1 MPLNKRVYSQARQ
14 FLDLERVLTMGCW
27 ARNLFIAV
35 VVVLGIGQMMAA
47 CGQKG
52 DLYLPPP
59 ESQKP
64 EPKAAPEAADDVPRP
79 DAR

>member
-1 MPLNKRVYSQARQ
+1 
-14 FLDLERVLTMGCW
+14 MGCW

-35 VVVLGIGQMMAA
+35 VVVLGVGQMVAA

-59 ESQKP
+59 ES
-64 EPKAAPEAADDVPRP
+64 EPKAAPQPAEDVPQP
-79 DAR
+79 EAR